1 MDHHQEVEV
10 YFDNIASHLCQF
22 F

>member
-10 YFDNIASHLCQF
+10 YFDHIASDLCQF